1 MIFRSRHSSQSHRSS
16 DSPAGIPEQRTP
28 VMNTLRRRSGF
39 TLIELLVVIA
49 IIGILMGLLLPAV
62 QNARESAR
70 RITCLANIKQIGLA
84 MVEYEERQQ
93 CFPGWNN
100 QLQGG
105 LPVSWSVAILP
116 RIERTDI
123 FNVWSGISYAGG
135 SNPSIPFAD
144 AQPPISTYMC
154 PTSPPSTPGSA
165 NLVYALNGGS
175 GFESLISGT
184 TQPQGDGLGFDRI
197 GGNYGGPTVY
207 GMNINYDILT
217 AADGATNTLLVAE
230 KCGSMVN
237 PQMTPYAVHPTSIGK
252 SWSPPN
258 GSNVSLPNVF
268 LLPKAGN
275 LPVSVINQSSDPFGN
290 DQLSNYRYP
299 SSNHAGGVNA
309 VFADDHTAF
318 IQETIQPRVYCQ
330 LMTSNST
337 SGTTISNKV
346 RQWNLPLLN
355 DSSY

>member
-1 MIFRSRHSSQSHRSS
+1 
-16 DSPAGIPEQRTP
+16 
-28 VMNTLRRRSGF
+28 MNTLRRRRGF

-70 RITCLANIKQIGLA
+70 RIQCLANIKQIGLG

-100 QLQGG
+100 QLKGG

-123 FNVWSGISYAGG
+123 FNVWNGISYAGY

-175 GFESLISGT
+175 GFESLINGT

-197 GGNYGGPTVY
+197 GGYYGGSTVY

-230 KCGSMVN
+230 KCGSMVTQ
-237 PQMTPYAVHPTSIGK
+237 QMTPYAVHPRSIGRY
-252 SWSPPN
+252 WSAPSSGRN
-258 GSNVSLPNVF
+258 DTSPNVF
-268 LLPKAGN
+268 LLPGSGS
-275 LPVSVINQSSDPFGN
+275 LPSISVINQPSQP
-290 DQLSNYRYP
+290 YRYP

-318 IQETIQPRVYCQ
+318 IQETIQPSVYCQ

-337 SGTTISNKV
+337 NPATCSARV
-346 RQWNLPLLN
+346 RGWPLSPLN
-355 DSSY
+355 DNSY

>member
-1 MIFRSRHSSQSHRSS
+1 MIFHSCHSSRSS

-100 QLQGG
+100 QLKEG

-116 RIERTDI
+116 RIERTDL
-123 FNVWSGISYAGG
+123 FNKWNSIGYTG
-135 SNPSIPFAD
+135 SLSVVPSAEW
-144 AQPPISTYMC
+144 QPPISSYMC

-165 NLVYALNGGS
+165 NLVYALNGGT
-175 GFESLISGT
+175 GFEALNGND
-184 TQPQGDGLGFDRI
+184 QPRGDGLGFDRI
-197 GGNYGGPTVY
+197 GGTYGGQLIFGTN
-207 GMNINYDILT
+207 MTYDILT

-230 KCGSMVN
+230 KCGSMVTQ
-237 PQMTPYAVHPTSIGK
+237 QMTPYAVHPRSIGRY
-252 SWSPPN
+252 WSAPSSGRN
-258 GSNVSLPNVF
+258 DTSPNVF

-275 LPVSVINQSSDPFGN
+275 LPVSVINQSSDPYGN

-299 SSNHAGGVNA
+299 SSNHAGGVNV

-318 IQETIQPRVYCQ
+318 IQETIQPSVYCQ

-337 SGTTISNKV
+337 NPATCSARV
-346 RQWNLPLLN
+346 RGWPLIPLN
-355 DSSY
+355 DNSY